1 MATGTDLSGAVA
13 LASALEHNQ
22 SVAALDMSNNQLV
35 KTSFRS
41 KDDRADDYSVT
52 YALAKSLAVN
62 QVSVLGCRACACAC
76 SCVHTAAVREQV
88 LLRIDLSSNSVKKRG
103 QVPII
108 EALRVCP
115 CGLRFAPH
123 VKQCVNVWFSRRM
136 AIRQAST
143 EGVSRY
149 PHASLKWALA
159 RLSQFVF
166 EALREERQIMF

>member
-62 QVSVLGCRACACAC
+62 QVSVLVCRACVCAC
-76 SCVHTAAVREQV
+76 SCVHTAAVRE
-88 LLRIDLSSNSVKKRG
+88 
-103 QVPII
+103 
-108 EALRVCP
+108 
-115 CGLRFAPH
+115 
-123 VKQCVNVWFSRRM
+123 
-136 AIRQAST
+136 
-143 EGVSRY
+143 
-149 PHASLKWALA
+149 
-159 RLSQFVF
+159 
-166 EALREERQIMF
+166 